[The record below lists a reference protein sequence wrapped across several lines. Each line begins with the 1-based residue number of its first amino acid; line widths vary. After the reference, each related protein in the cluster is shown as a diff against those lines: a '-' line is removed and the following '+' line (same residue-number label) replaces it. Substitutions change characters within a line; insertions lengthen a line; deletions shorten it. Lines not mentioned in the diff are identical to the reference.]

1 MIDYPRLKKQ
11 CFKEVMVL
19 AVSLKGGG
27 GARTFAPVVNKSL
40 LNLGKQVLQSGVQVL
55 DDVSREEDVKVA
67 IKRRAVEGAKRMGNK
82 SINRAPT
89 RKTVSRKRTVT

>member
-19 AVSLKGGG
+19 AVSLKGG

>member
-1 MIDYPRLKKQ
+1 MLQRSYGIGSI
-11 CFKEVMVL
+11 F
-19 AVSLKGGG
+19 KGGG
-27 GARTFAPVVNKSL
+27 GGPRTFATVVNKSL
-40 LNLGKQVLQSGVQVL
+40 LSLGKQVLQSGVQVL

-67 IKRRAVEGAKRMGNK
+67 IKRRAVEGTKRMGNK

>member
-1 MIDYPRLKKQ
+1 MLQRSYGIGSI
-11 CFKEVMVL
+11 FKG
-19 AVSLKGGG
+19 GGG

>member
-1 MIDYPRLKKQ
+1 MIDCPRLKKQ

-19 AVSLKGGG
+19 AVSLKEGG

>member
-27 GARTFAPVVNKSL
+27 GARTFAPGVNKSL